1 MPDEPKDNWVDTK
14 TVINS
19 HTPTEWG
26 KYDEAEP
33 LPFDANAYGWYLR
46 ATYWKQKF
54 HRNEGL
60 QRAIDFGKPVSKWKV
75 PNSGTHG
82 NLDLQTVMNYCTSNQ
97 KINGIKYIREQS
109 GWGLKESKDWIEEF
123 AAINGVNGA
132 PWKPW

>member
-1 MPDEPKDNWVDTK
+1 MDEPKDNWIDTK
-14 TVINS
+14 TVIHS

-26 KYDEAEP
+26 KYDEGEP
-33 LPFDANAYGWYLR
+33 LPFDSNAYGWYLR

-60 QRAIDFGKPVSKWKV
+60 QLAIDFGKPVSKWKV

-82 NLDLQTVMNYCTSNQ
+82 NLDLQTV
-97 KINGIKYIREQS
+97 
-109 GWGLKESKDWIEEF
+109 
-123 AAINGVNGA
+123 